1 MTREQIGESVQQ
13 IGASTAVIERK
24 RERWGSAFRF
34 PHRGPRGWS
43 IMRASLA
50 ICRVVMPVWLA
61 ASAALG
67 ASWEQAVGLYGGD
80 VRALEIA
87 PSDPDSLLAGTTS
100 GRIFASTDGGES
112 WEPTSEALPF
122 PGWVVEDLLYDP
134 EEPSRV
140 WAALRG
146 LHGAEGFVAMS
157 EDHGTTWSDRS
168 SGLPRRQVYALAL
181 APGTSRI
188 LYAATRLGVFGSRDL
203 GVTWRHLTANHP
215 EIQKVSSLLIDPRR
229 PERVFAGTWRRV
241 YRSDDGG
248 ESWRG
253 VFDGM
258 VLDSEVFSLHAE
270 PGGETDI
277 WASTC
282 GWVYKGSQVREAWV
296 RVERGLDERRT
307 PSFQVLPSGAKLA
320 GTVAGVYRSEDEG
333 VSWYRV
339 TTDDLVAST
348 LTHHP
353 KRPERVFLGTEGS
366 GVWRSVDGGRSFE
379 PSSRGITD
387 LRIAGLLRVGDE
399 VIAAVRHAGPL
410 SGLYSSFDE
419 GRSYWLGPVKLPTVA
434 DMATDGRRVY
444 AATERGLFERG
455 DDSWQRIEE
464 LGDRVVHQ
472 VVSNG
477 ERVVV
482 RSGDRLFERAGE
494 SERLRPID
502 FSAGRPSSI
511 ALSSLDFWVSSR
523 EGGLFRIQDN
533 EPWAV
538 STPVPQGRIR
548 AVLGGLLVEG
558 GGQVW
563 IRSDPTA
570 PWQELGRRTRALSTG
585 DPAYPLLLV
594 FDRGPALLVGS
605 RGLPERQVELT
616 FPARDLVAALV
627 LGERLVVGT
636 AGHGIL
642 LTALGRLA
650 EATLG
655 SVDVG
660 RAK

>member
-1 MTREQIGESVQQ
+1 MRVNL
-13 IGASTAVIERK
+13 
-24 RERWGSAFRF
+24 AF
-34 PHRGPRGWS
+34 
-43 IMRASLA
+43 
-50 ICRVVMPVWLA
+50 CRVVIPAWLV

-67 ASWEQAVGLYGGD
+67 ASWERAAGLYGGD
-80 VRALEIA
+80 IRALEIA
-87 PSDPDSLLAGTTS
+87 PSDPDSLLAGTSS
-100 GRIFASTDGGES
+100 GRIFASNDGGES
-112 WEPTSEALPF
+112 WEPTSDALPF
-122 PGWVVEDLLYDP
+122 PGWVVEDLLSDP
-134 EEPSRV
+134 EEPARV

-146 LHGAEGFVAMS
+146 LRGAQGFVAMS
-157 EDHGTTWSDRS
+157 EDHGRTWSERS
-168 SGLPRRQVYALAL
+168 SGLPGRQVYALAL
-181 APGTSRI
+181 APSPSRI
-188 LYAATRLGVFGSRDL
+188 LYAATRVGVFGSGDL
-203 GVTWRHLTANHP
+203 GMTWRHLTASHP
-215 EIQKVSSLLIDPRR
+215 EIQKASSLLIDPRR
-229 PERVFAGTWRRV
+229 PERIFAGTWRRV

-282 GWVYKGSQVREAWV
+282 GWVYKGSQARESWV
-296 RVERGLDERRT
+296 RVDQGLDERRT

-339 TTDDLVAST
+339 TTDDLVAT
-348 LTHHP
+348 ALTHHA

-366 GVWRSVDGGRSFE
+366 GVWRSVDGGRSFQ
-379 PSSRGITD
+379 PSTRGITD
-387 LRIAGLLRVGDE
+387 LRIAGLLRFGDE

-419 GRSYWLGPVKLPTVA
+419 GRSYSLGPVELPTVG
-434 DMATDGRRVY
+434 DMATDGQRVY

-455 DDSWQRIEE
+455 DDSWQRVEE

-477 ERVVV
+477 TRVVV

-494 SERLRPID
+494 SERLRPLP
-502 FSAGRPSSI
+502 FSVGRPGSI
-511 ALSSLDFWVSSR
+511 ALSSSDFWVSSR
-523 EGGLFRIQDN
+523 EGGLFRMQDN

-558 GGQVW
+558 AGEVW
-563 IRSDPTA
+563 IRADPTT
-570 PWQELGRRTRALSTG
+570 PWRELGRRARSLPTG
-585 DPAYPLLLV
+585 DPDYPVLLV
-594 FDRGPALLVGS
+594 FDQGTALLVS
-605 RGLPERQVELT
+605 SQGLPERRIELS
-616 FPARDLVAALV
+616 FPVRDLVAALV
-627 LGERLVVGT
+627 LGERVVLGT
-636 AGHGIL
+636 AGHGVL
-642 LTALGRLA
+642 LTGLGRVT
-650 EATLG
+650 EGTLG
-655 SVDVG
+655 SADAG